1 MSLRVLKV
9 SFTLG
14 SYILRTLWETGGH
27 EEDLRIRRSLG
38 TVPEKTKGFSCT
50 EEGGYSRS

>member
-14 SYILRTLWETGGH
+14 SYILRTRWETGGH